1 MLDLHTTLY
10 VQMQAGK
17 HKGEGVKH
25 PLKFL
30 VGTMLAGLYI
40 GIADVYML
48 TAAGPFFT
56 KDAPATMLIAGVVF
70 GIGLVLVV
78 FAGAELV
85 TSAMMALPQ
94 AAVGKV
100 ISWNRAFI
108 AMILIFLGNLLGSV
122 LFAFLIA
129 HSGIFDDGTA
139 AREMLDYL
147 VHSKTSKP
155 AIALFIRGIFCNVL
169 VCGGIWMASR
179 TKNAAAKIMILSMS
193 IAAFVTAG
201 FEHVVANMTTIS
213 LGLFVGSPDGTIS
226 GFAWNLLWVGLGN
239 LVGGMVL
246 VGGSYLIYAGP
257 TNTAIKS
264 AITEND

>member
-1 MLDLHTTLY
+1 MLDLHSTLY
-10 VQMQAGK
+10 AQMQAGK
-17 HKGEGVKH
+17 HKADGMKH

-40 GIADVYML
+40 GIADIYML
-48 TAAGPFFT
+48 TAAGPFFSV
-56 KDAPATMLIAGVVF
+56 DAPATMLIAGLVF

-94 AAVGKV
+94 AAAGKM
-100 ISWNRAFI
+100 ISWNRATL
-108 AMILIFLGNLLGSV
+108 AMALIFLGNLLGSI
-122 LFAFLIA
+122 LFAFLMA
-129 HSGIFDDGTA
+129 HSGIFADGTA

-147 VHSKTSKP
+147 VHTKTNKP
-155 AIALFIRGIFCNVL
+155 APALLIRGIFCNVL

-179 TKNAAAKIMILSMS
+179 TKNASAKIMILSLS

-213 LGLFVGSPDGTIS
+213 LGFFVGSPDGTLI
-226 GFAWNLLWVGLGN
+226 GFGWNLLWVGLGN
-239 LVGGMVL
+239 LIGGMVF
-246 VGGSYLIYAGP
+246 VGGSYLVYAGP
-257 TNTAIKS
+257 AKMSQAEAET
-264 AITEND
+264 